1 MLQATACVRLPA
13 TRSPV
18 WPIHFFANQGI
29 LMFPS
34 SGSFYT
40 RRLAG
45 SRSSCFLAMFRC
57 RLLSL
62 ESSLDSSMHNRKL
75 MLLASAS
82 ACCDLR
88 FTIRHADW
96 PLCPHIIRSNI
107 LEAFV
112 FFLPARNLKAKTK
125 NSCYN
130 PNDNW
135 GVLIGLK
142 HPSNWG
148 RLSYREHCIKRAP
161 YSMLCIEFNYNWEIH
176 ICNIVWYVIQVPW
189 KRKENKTSSVD
200 TFYKLFWSTS

>member
-1 MLQATACVRLPA
+1 MVDRKGLGWWSVGLSVSQSVSWTLIRFMLQATACVRLPA

-45 SRSSCFLAMFRC
+45 SRSSSFLAMFRC

-112 FFLPARNLKAKTK
+112 FF
-125 NSCYN
+125 YQQ
-130 PNDNW
+130 
-135 GVLIGLK
+135 
-142 HPSNWG
+142 
-148 RLSYREHCIKRAP
+148 
-161 YSMLCIEFNYNWEIH
+161 EI
-176 ICNIVWYVIQVPW
+176 
-189 KRKENKTSSVD
+189 
-200 TFYKLFWSTS
+200 